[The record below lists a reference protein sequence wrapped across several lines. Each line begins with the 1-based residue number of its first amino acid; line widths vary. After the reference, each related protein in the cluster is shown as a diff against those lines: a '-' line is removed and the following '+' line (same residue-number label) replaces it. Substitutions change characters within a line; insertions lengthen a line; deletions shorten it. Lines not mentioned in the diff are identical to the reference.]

1 MNKEHRDPEIIDLE
15 APRLAWYKQKTWKK
29 HQNTVYWVVK
39 IDTLFFVPLFLVVCL
54 VWMMSRSFRLFL
66 ITDAEIFDVLS
77 ALTEFV
83 DLLSAQ

>member
-1 MNKEHRDPEIIDLE
+1 MVQAENVEE
-15 APRLAWYKQKTWKK
+15 TSK
-29 HQNTVYWVVK
+29 HGVLGRK